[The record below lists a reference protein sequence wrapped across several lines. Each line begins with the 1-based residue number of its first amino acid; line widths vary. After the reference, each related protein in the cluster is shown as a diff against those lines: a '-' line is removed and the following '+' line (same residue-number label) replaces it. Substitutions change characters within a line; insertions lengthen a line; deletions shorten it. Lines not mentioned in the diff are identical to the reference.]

1 MLNPEFYDQSCI
13 AECPSCHK
21 RTVPNSAFGWFIV
34 GRPFMVM
41 NSDAR
46 HRKEFST
53 ENTLGGNFVLPAVD
67 DSFAYVRR
75 SANYALRRHWLP
87 SSGRNA
93 TGCAF
98 RSQLANS

>member
-13 AECPSCHK
+13 AECPICHK
-21 RTVPNSAFGWFIV
+21 RTVQILPSAS
-34 GRPFMVM
+34 FMVVM

-53 ENTLGGNFVLPAVD
+53 ENTLGGNFALPAVD
-67 DSFAYVRR
+67 DSFALRR
-75 SANYALRRHWLP
+75 SANYALRRHWLC

-93 TGCAF
+93 PGCAF